1 VIGIFIDHDLIGI
14 PQPVAAKTDV
24 IRRNAEVESAKPKS
38 PRPAARQV
46 PHVASAETAR
56 EVPVLPRMVKMV
68 VRIVAAGIVPDPL
81 AVGVNVWRIR
91 MPLFVHVGMIRFDG
105 MPGTLHPSRPVSRR
119 AWSGLMTA
127 SMTLRENRN
136 TAQQHHCEKSNKVF
150 HIHLQN

>member
-1 VIGIFIDHDLIGI
+1 
-14 PQPVAAKTDV
+14 
-24 IRRNAEVESAKPKS
+24 
-38 PRPAARQV
+38 
-46 PHVASAETAR
+46 
-56 EVPVLPRMVKMV
+56 
-68 VRIVAAGIVPDPL
+68 
-81 AVGVNVWRIR
+81 
-91 MPLFVHVGMIRFDG
+91 MIRFDG